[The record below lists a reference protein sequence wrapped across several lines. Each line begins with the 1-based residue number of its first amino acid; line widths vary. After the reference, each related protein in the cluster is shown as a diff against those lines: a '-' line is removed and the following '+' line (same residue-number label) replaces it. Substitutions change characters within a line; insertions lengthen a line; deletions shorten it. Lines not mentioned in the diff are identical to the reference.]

1 MVNHRSFRMGEE
13 IKRELSRLIHEE
25 MKDPRLK
32 GLISITHVDV
42 TNDLGYARIYVS
54 IMAEPADQSM
64 TLQVLQ
70 KASGFLR
77 SELAKTLA
85 TYQTPELIFKLDAS
99 IEYGARINR
108 ILEDINQQKGENK

>member
-1 MVNHRSFRMGEE
+1 
-13 IKRELSRLIHEE
+13 

-70 KASGFLR
+70 KASGF
-77 SELAKTLA
+77 
-85 TYQTPELIFKLDAS
+85 F
-99 IEYGARINR
+99 
-108 ILEDINQQKGENK
+108 